1 MGFRV
6 HKRVSLGKGLGL
18 NIGKRKISASHRR
31 KGGSVGTSGFSL
43 NIPGTGVSY
52 RKRWS
57 VKKKRS
63 KRKSSLLGTLILLAI
78 AVGAFSTGH
87 WIVGAV
93 FSILFLAGLIS
104 K

>member
-31 KGGSVGTSGFSL
+31 KGGSLGTSGFSL
-43 NIPGTGVSY
+43 NIPGTGISY
-52 RKRWS
+52 RKKWG
-57 VKKKRS
+57 VK
-63 KRKSSLLGTLILLAI
+63 KRKSKSKGSLLGVLVLLSI

-87 WIVGAV
+87 WIFGAV
-93 FSILFLAGLIS
+93 FSVLFLAGLTN